1 VIAAE
6 TFWQRW
12 RRVAPTPGALHRA
25 ALSVPL
31 SITFTGL
38 GCMALAASSD
48 LANTFDAPRHGGL
61 LVATLLLLTLL
72 LAFVCFL
79 AATRV
84 PPPRLSVRF
93 HQVARLLIY
102 PVVLWA
108 ILTAVQTSGILI
120 GGMARDLTQTPPR
133 YGSDD
138 LYYNH
143 YNALLVLRGEN
154 PYTGPWLVDEVRY
167 FHNLAYTPL
176 ARGRFADPR
185 HYPSQAQMDT
195 VVHEYVSH
203 PQMTPPELDPA
214 TTHSYPA
221 GAFLV
226 DVPAVWA
233 GLPSVG
239 VTQIVLLL
247 ALLAVVAART
257 PPPWGWLVGL
267 LILVDADGAR
277 QVAGSDF
284 EIWPLALLAFAWL
297 SRERRV
303 LPALLL
309 GAACAVKQTAWLA
322 VPFYLIWVW
331 RSRGQGEAVR
341 QATIAVA
348 AFLAFNAPW
357 IVASSGA
364 WLRSMALPVSLPLLP
379 DGSGIV
385 GLSLAGGLP
394 LLSSWVYS
402 GLELAAVTCA
412 LAWYWAQGYARY
424 PYAALVLPLLPLVFA
439 WRSSERYFVL
449 LPVAAVVAL
458 ALTLKLTMQRQNGA
472 DSERPAPA
480 DAGAAPAST
489 GH

>member
-6 TFWQRW
+6 TLWQRW
-12 RRVAPTPGALHRA
+12 RRVAPTLGAPHRT

-31 SITFTGL
+31 SVTLTGL

-48 LANTFDAPRHGGL
+48 LANTFDAPRRGGL
-61 LVATLLLLTLL
+61 LVTLLLLLTLL
-72 LAFVCFL
+72 LAFACFL
-79 AATRV
+79 AAAHV
-84 PPPRLSVRF
+84 PAPRLPVRLR
-93 HQVARLLIY
+93 QAARLLIY

-108 ILTAVQTSGILI
+108 ILTAVQTTSILI

-154 PYTGPWLVDEVRY
+154 PYTGPWLVDGIRY

-185 HYPSQAQMDT
+185 HYPSQAQMDA
-195 VVHEYVSH
+195 VAREYVAH
-203 PQMTPPELDPA
+203 PQSPPPELDPA

-226 DVPAVWA
+226 NIPAVWA

-239 VTQIVLLL
+239 ATQIALLV
-247 ALLAVVAART
+247 ALLAVAVTQT
-257 PPPWGWLVGL
+257 PSPWGWLVGL
-267 LILVDADGAR
+267 LILADADGAR
-277 QVAGSDF
+277 QVTSSDF

-297 SRERRV
+297 SRERRW

-322 VPFYLIWVW
+322 APFYLIWVW
-331 RSRGQGEAVR
+331 RSRGRGEATR
-341 QATIAVA
+341 QAGIALA
-348 AFLAFNAPW
+348 AFLAINAPW
-357 IVASSGA
+357 IVASPGA
-364 WLRSMALPVSLPLLP
+364 WLHSIALPVTLPLLP

-394 LLSSWVYS
+394 LLPPWVYS
-402 GLELAAVTCA
+402 GLELAA
-412 LAWYWAQGYARY
+412 LACGLVWYWTKGYARF
-424 PYAALVLPLLPLVFA
+424 PYAALVLPLLPLVLA

-449 LPVAAVVAL
+449 LPVAAAVAL
-458 ALTLKLTMQRQNGA
+458 ALTLSVQRRSRV
-472 DSERPAPA
+472 DSERPVVE

-489 GH
+489 GQ